1 MSHTAWN
8 KADRL
13 FIYTDIVLTPSPAIE
28 DIGTGEREPQVI
40 EDILYRGVRDGHLTT
55 EDGVYQL
62 TDDGVELLTSYQCFD
77 EIVLWR
83 ELHAQTPMNTV
94 SREELYEAYPELYE

>member
-1 MSHTAWN
+1 MSHKQWDKN
-8 KADRL
+8 DRS
-13 FIYTDIVLTPSPAIE
+13 FIYTDIILTPEPAVE
-28 DIGTGEREPQVI
+28 NVGPGERDPAVI
-40 EDILYRGVRDGHLTT
+40 EDILYQGVRDDHLSV

-62 TDDGVELLTSYQCFD
+62 TDEGVDWLKKYRLFD

-83 ELHAQTPMNTV
+83 ELHAQTPMDTV